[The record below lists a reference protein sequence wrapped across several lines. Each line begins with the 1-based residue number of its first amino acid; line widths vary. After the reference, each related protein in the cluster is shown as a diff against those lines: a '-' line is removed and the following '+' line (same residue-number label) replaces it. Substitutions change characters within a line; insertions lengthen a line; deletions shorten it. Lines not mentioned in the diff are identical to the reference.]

1 MLTNLSTPTSTMSS
15 TFPLNIRANV
25 RLSGR
30 FLLLCPMTNIEASF
44 LFAQNSK
51 DETSS
56 NGRTVFFLEKEMA
69 SGLFSAIC
77 MKFFSHSYKS
87 PDLYTHQLF
96 HCTIEHLSSMCSL
109 HEDSCT
115 RILNLFWFAGFK
127 GPLRPRIA
135 RFPENRISRGD
146 TEEYLH
152 LHNFQH
158 IFL

>member
-15 TFPLNIRANV
+15 TFPLNIRVNV

-44 LFAQNSK
+44 LLAQNSK
-51 DETSS
+51 DEASS

-77 MKFFSHSYKS
+77 MKFFRHTYKG
-87 PDLYTHQLF
+87 PNLYTHQLF
-96 HCTIEHLSSMCSL
+96 HCTIEHLSSMRSL

-115 RILNLFWFAGFK
+115 RILDLFWFTSFK
-127 GPLRPRIA
+127 GSLRTRIA
-135 RFPENRISRGD
+135 RLPED
-146 TEEYLH
+146 TLS
-152 LHNFQH
+152 
-158 IFL
+158 